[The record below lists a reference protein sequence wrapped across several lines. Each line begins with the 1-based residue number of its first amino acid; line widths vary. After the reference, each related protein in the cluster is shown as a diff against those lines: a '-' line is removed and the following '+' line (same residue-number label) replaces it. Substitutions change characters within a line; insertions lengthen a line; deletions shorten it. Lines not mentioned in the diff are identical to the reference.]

1 VSSDVV
7 SLVSVFATA
16 ILPIVAVGGVGYL
29 LGRVRDIETDALNT
43 VVVYVLAPALVF
55 HSLATTTLA
64 QSTLARITVA
74 ILVFHVLAIALAEA
88 AGRLFGASE
97 TALAALT
104 LVIAFPNTGN
114 YGVPVSSFAFGD
126 TGRATAVVYLSVQ
139 AALIYTVGVFLASR
153 GSAESR
159 FAGVRQVFRV
169 PLVYAVA
176 AALLARA
183 LGVVPPVDSTA
194 MSTLQ
199 LVGDSAIP
207 VMLLLLGI
215 QLARTNVASTLSSV
229 SGVVGLKMVVA
240 PVIAVGVALLVG
252 FSDPAVAR
260 TFVLESA
267 MPSAVTPLI
276 LVGEFA
282 EGEVAGVPVTEFVST
297 AIFATT
303 VVSVL
308 TLTVL
313 IAVLESGVVL

>member
-1 VSSDVV
+1 MV

-29 LGRVRDIETDALNT
+29 LGRVRDVETDALNT
-43 VVVYVLAPALVF
+43 IVVYVLAPALVF
-55 HSLATTTLA
+55 HSLTTTTLA

-74 ILVFHVLAIALAEA
+74 ILLFHVLTVLVAEA
-88 AGRLFGASE
+88 AGRLFGVSE
-97 TALAALT
+97 TALAAIV
-104 LVIAFPNTGN
+104 LVAAFPNTGN
-114 YGVPVSSFAFGD
+114 YGVPVSNFAFGA

-139 AALIYTVGVFLASR
+139 AVLIWTVGVYIASR
-153 GSAESR
+153 GTAENR
-159 FAGVRQVFRV
+159 LDGVRRVFSV
-169 PLVYAVA
+169 PLIYAVA
-176 AALLARA
+176 VALVVRA
-183 LGVVPPVDSTA
+183 LDLVPPVDSTV

-215 QLARTNVASTLSSV
+215 QLARTNVGSTLSAV
-229 SGVVGLKMVVA
+229 AGVVGLKMILVPFVG
-240 PVIAVGVALLVG
+240 IGVALVVG

-260 TFVLESA
+260 TFVLEGA

-282 EGEVAGVPVTEFVST
+282 DGEVAGVPVTEFVST